1 LPVENHENSKHQ
13 KTNLVLEIW
22 DFHYLRNPKWTIR
35 ILFQADKNLIFNK
48 SPSSRRL
55 RVALLLLC
63 GALLY
68 FVIGC
73 AATPDPPPQQPAKY
87 PKPYKVFGKWYQPLP
102 DSKGFRQRGIA
113 SWYGKDFHGKKTAN
127 GEIYDMYAMTAAHK
141 TLPLGTYVRVHNLE
155 NNRKLEVR
163 INDRGPFVR
172 GRIIDLSYTAAKD
185 IGIAGPGTARVEVVA
200 LGTPV
205 STDGGSSRSYVP
217 GDYFSGNFTFQIG
230 AFVNRENAEKQKRE
244 LEKKYKYAHITV
256 FDRGDQ
262 VYYRVRVGR
271 FTSLE
276 EAVKQELIL
285 IEDGYSNAILIAE

>member
-1 LPVENHENSKHQ
+1 MFLSDV
-13 KTNLVLEIW
+13 
-22 DFHYLRNPKWTIR
+22 NPIVT
-35 ILFQADKNLIFNK
+35 K
-48 SPSSRRL
+48 SSFSRRT
-55 RVALLLLC
+55 RVVPLLLC

-73 AATPDPPPQQPAKY
+73 AAIPDPPPQQPAKY

-155 NNRKLEVR
+155 NNRKIDLR

-185 IGIAGPGTARVEVVA
+185 IGIVGPGTARVEVFA
-200 LGTPV
+200 LGTPAT
-205 STDGGSSRSYVP
+205 TDGGSSRTYVQ
-217 GDYFSGNFTFQIG
+217 GDYFSGNFTYQVG
-230 AFVNRENAEKQKRE
+230 AFVNRENAERQTRE
-244 LEKKYKYAHITV
+244 LEKRYKNAHITV

-262 VYYRVRVGR
+262 IFYRVRIGK
-271 FTSLE
+271 FTTLE
-276 EAVKQELIL
+276 DAVRHEEIL
-285 IEDGYSNAILIAE
+285 IRDGYPDAILIAE

>member
-1 LPVENHENSKHQ
+1 MFLSDV
-13 KTNLVLEIW
+13 
-22 DFHYLRNPKWTIR
+22 NPIVT
-35 ILFQADKNLIFNK
+35 K
-48 SPSSRRL
+48 SSFSRRT
-55 RVALLLLC
+55 RVVPLLLC

-73 AATPDPPPQQPAKY
+73 AATPDPPPKQPAKY

-185 IGIAGPGTARVEVVA
+185 IGIVGPGTARVEVVA
-200 LGTPV
+200 LGTPAT
-205 STDGGSSRSYVP
+205 TDGGSSRSYVQ
-217 GDYFSGNFTFQIG
+217 GDYYSGNFTYQVG
-230 AFVNRENAEKQKRE
+230 AFVKRENAERQKRE
-244 LEKKYKYAHITV
+244 LGGKYKNAHITV

-262 VYYRVRVGR
+262 IFYRVRVGK
-271 FTSLE
+271 FTTLE
-276 EAVKQELIL
+276 DAVRYELIL
-285 IEDGYSNAILIAE
+285 MEDGYPDAILIAE

>member
-1 LPVENHENSKHQ
+1 LCQTEKYRISITSWFYRWIN
-13 KTNLVLEIW
+13 VLS
-22 DFHYLRNPKWTIR
+22 
-35 ILFQADKNLIFNK
+35 LFLF
-48 SPSSRRL
+48 
-55 RVALLLLC
+55 
-63 GALLY
+63 GAFSF

-73 AATPDPPPQQPAKY
+73 TTAPDPPPQKPAGY

-102 DSKGFRQRGIA
+102 DSQGFRQRGIA

-127 GEIYDMYAMTAAHK
+127 GEIYNMYAMTAAHK
-141 TLPLGTYVRVHNLE
+141 TLPLGTYVRVHNLG

-185 IGIAGPGTARVEVVA
+185 IGIVGPGTARVEVVA

-217 GDYFSGNFTFQIG
+217 GDYFSGNFTYQVG
-230 AFVNRENAEKQKRE
+230 AFVNRENAERQKRE
-244 LEKKYKYAHITV
+244 LEKNYKYAHITV

-262 VYYRVRVGR
+262 IFYRVRVGR
-271 FTSLE
+271 FTNLE
-276 EAVKQELIL
+276 EAVRQELIL